1 MTPIPSVEGCTEVA
15 AAASGA
21 LENNCVGASSTRELV
36 AGLPSKSGWL
46 VAADAA
52 EGKLGELSSCTL
64 RWCESLAFTLRDW
77 SGAGCVEWGRL
88 PLVAN
93 QTPV

>member
-1 MTPIPSVEGCTEVA
+1 MTPSPAIEDCTEVVA
-15 AAASGA
+15 TASGA
-21 LENNCVGASSTRELV
+21 LENNCVGASSTGEMV
-36 AGLPSKSGWL
+36 AGLPSKSEWL
-46 VAADAA
+46 VAAAAA

-64 RWCESLAFTLRDW
+64 RWCESLAFTLRGW

>member
-1 MTPIPSVEGCTEVA
+1 MTPSPVIEDCTVVVA
-15 AAASGA
+15 TASGA

-52 EGKLGELSSCTL
+52 EGKLGGLSFCTL
-64 RWCESLAFTLRDW
+64 RRCESLAFTLRDW
-77 SGAGCVEWGRL
+77 SGAGCVH
-88 PLVAN
+88 
-93 QTPV
+93 